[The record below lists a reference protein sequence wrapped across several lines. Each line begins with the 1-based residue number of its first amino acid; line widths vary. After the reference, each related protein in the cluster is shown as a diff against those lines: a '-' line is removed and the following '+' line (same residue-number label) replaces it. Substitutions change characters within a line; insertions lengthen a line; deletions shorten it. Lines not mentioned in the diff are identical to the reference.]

1 MPNYTIHIRQGSHT
15 NSHPVSLPDVDAARR
30 EAIAMFAELARGIAS
45 NLPNHADWRIEVIEP
60 AGRTVFRLGV
70 LAEDAALAVFS
81 LAGRE
86 RRPRTLERKIAR
98 HKLLARTVS
107 NYKTMQH
114 IKEIVAVLEEELR
127 THSRRH

>member
-1 MPNYTIHIRQGSHT
+1 MRNYTIHIRQGLHT
-15 NSHPVSLPDVDAARR
+15 NSHPVSLSDVDAARR

-45 NLPNHADWRIEVIEP
+45 KLPNRADWRIEVIEP
-60 AGRTVFRLGV
+60 AGRTVFRLGI

-81 LAGRE
+81 LDGRE

-107 NYKTMQH
+107 NYKTKQH
-114 IKEIVAVLEEELR
+114 MKEIGAVLEEELR
-127 THSRRH
+127 TRSHRH

>member
-1 MPNYTIHIRQGSHT
+1 MPNYTIHIRQGLHT

-45 NLPNHADWRIEVIEP
+45 KLPNRADWRIEVIEP
-60 AGRTVFRLGV
+60 AGRTVFRLGI

-81 LAGRE
+81 LDGRE
-86 RRPRTLERKIAR
+86 RTLERKIVR

-107 NYKTMQH
+107 NYKTKQH
-114 IKEIVAVLEEELR
+114 
-127 THSRRH
+127 